1 MFNLISGRYV
11 VDQSPKHHMRRKETL
26 EYPNERT
33 YFERQ
38 LSETKNYQSV
48 DFDAREKRTQR
59 MQNPTNLTSDNSI
72 FLAGKNIMNQ

>member
-11 VDQSPKHHMRRKETL
+11 VDQSPKHLRRGETL

-33 YFERQ
+33 QFERQ
-38 LSETKNYQSV
+38 LSESKNYQSV
-48 DFDAREKRTQR
+48 DFDSREKKAQR
-59 MQNPTNLTSDNSI
+59 MQNPTNLTMDNSI